1 VLARVPC
8 AGIADAGVLAEAR
21 AKTAA
26 PAMANRSFFIVMTFV
41 SLTIVASQQ
50 QMNVE

>member
-1 VLARVPC
+1 VPC
-8 AGIADAGVLAEAR
+8 AGIADAGALAEAR

-41 SLTIVASQQ
+41 SFDDSSVATTNERG
-50 QMNVE
+50 MNG